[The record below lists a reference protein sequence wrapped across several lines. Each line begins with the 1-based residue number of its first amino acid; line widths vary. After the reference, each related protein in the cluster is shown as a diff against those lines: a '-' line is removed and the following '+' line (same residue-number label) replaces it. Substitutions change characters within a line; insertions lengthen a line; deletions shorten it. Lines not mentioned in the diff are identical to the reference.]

1 MSMQATTEPATILPV
16 ALGDRSYDIV
26 MGPDLLVRA
35 GELLGPV
42 LRRPELVIVTDAHL
56 VSTPHLGRLGRGL
69 AAAGI
74 AYRTVIVPPGEATKS
89 MTELERL
96 LEAVLEG
103 GAERSLTI
111 LALGGGVVGD
121 LAGFASAVLL
131 RGLDFIQVP
140 TTLLSQVDS
149 SVGGKTGVNSAFG
162 KNLIG
167 AFHQPRRV
175 LIDTT
180 VLQTLPP
187 RELRSGYAELVKHA
201 FIRDLG
207 LFDWLEQH
215 AADVLRGSD
224 PSLMV
229 EAIGRSVAVKAA
241 IVAADE
247 RETGDQRALL
257 NFGHT
262 FAHAYEK
269 LTGYGD
275 RLLHGEAVALG
286 MAHAYALSVRLGR
299 CPVQDAQ
306 RAVAHLARAGLPTRF
321 AQFRN
326 ERFDPVAVLDVM
338 KRDKKVQDG
347 RLTFVL
353 TRGIGEA
360 HVARDV
366 PEEAV
371 RALLSGDE

>member
-1 MSMQATTEPATILPV
+1 MQPTILPV
-16 ALGDRSYDIV
+16 TLGDRSYDIV
-26 MGPDLLVRA
+26 MGSELLLRA
-35 GELLGPV
+35 GELLRPV
-42 LRRPELVIVTDAHL
+42 LRRPEVVIVTDTHL
-56 VSTPHLGRLGRGL
+56 AATPHLGRLGRGL
-69 AAAGI
+69 AAAEIG
-74 AYRTVIVPPGEATKS
+74 YRTVIVPPGEATKS
-89 MTELERL
+89 VSELERL

-121 LAGFASAVLL
+121 LAGFAAAVLL

-175 LIDTT
+175 LIDAA
-180 VLQTLPP
+180 VLQTLPS

-201 FIRDLG
+201 FIRDPL
-207 LFDWLEQH
+207 LFEWLEQH
-215 AADVLRGSD
+215 GAEVLRGND
-224 PSLMV
+224 PGLMV

-247 RETGDQRALL
+247 RETDDQRALL

-286 MAHAYALSVRLGR
+286 IAHAYALSVRLGR
-299 CPVQDAQ
+299 CPADDAG
-306 RAVAHLARAGLPTRF
+306 RAVAHLTRAGLPTRF
-321 AQFRN
+321 SHIRN
-326 ERFDPVAVLDVM
+326 ERFDPAAVLEVM

-371 RALLSGDE
+371 RELLSSDE